1 MGTAQSRRPELA
13 DIGRLTRRLVYQAV
27 DAART
32 EDKPLRR
39 LLLDHL
45 GGDADGLP
53 AVSGS
58 WPPYEHVN
66 LQAGLDAWLAG
77 PGRRFELVGIAGAM
91 RGMDYGI
98 GLLIADP
105 GGHGLGSGVAQRS
118 RNGGGRLPGCGRWWP
133 IWHSRSLH
141 SAHVESVPRRGAP
154 RLLGWARHSRGGRNW
169 PTSGG

>member
-1 MGTAQSRRPELA
+1 MAQSRQPELA
-13 DIGRLTRRLVYQAV
+13 DVARLARRLVYKAV

-45 GGDADGLP
+45 GADADTLP

-58 WPPYEHVN
+58 WPTYQHVN

-98 GLLIADP
+98 GVLIADP
-105 GGHGLGSGVAQRS
+105 GGHGLGSGRRDDDRAARRTGRHDAQLR
-118 RNGGGRLPGCGRWWP
+118 
-133 IWHSRSLH
+133 
-141 SAHVESVPRRGAP
+141 A
-154 RLLGWARHSRGGRNW
+154 ARPLSCR
-169 PTSGG
+169 